1 VTASAGWFDRR
12 HPRSRYTQPL
22 TLYGAKFRSIA
33 LPALGLLAC
42 LTTTGCLRRTRIVQK
57 VVRPAS
63 VRTATLDELLA
74 QINHQDDQIQSLSL
88 AVTITASVGGANVGK
103 VTDYTSLSGFILLQ
117 KPDKLRVLG
126 LVPVLHNKAF
136 DMASNG
142 DTFKLLIPAKGK
154 LITGS
159 NKIEKPS
166 PVALENLRPYVF
178 TQSLLIAA
186 VPAADFTY
194 MAAENHFDTDPKN
207 HNLVEKLDYDIGVL
221 HRKDETNQLLPRRII
236 HISRV
241 DLIPYQQDLYDD
253 QGAIETQAFYSGYRD
268 FNGVQFPA
276 TIRILRPQEEY
287 EITLTVEKLTENPKL
302 GADQFELAAP
312 PGIQIQALP

>member
-1 VTASAGWFDRR
+1 MGSA
-12 HPRSRYTQPL
+12 
-22 TLYGAKFRSIA
+22 A
-33 LPALGLLAC
+33 LLLLLCFPA
-42 LTTTGCLRRTRIVQK
+42 TGCLRRTRLVQK
-57 VVRPAS
+57 VVRPS
-63 VRTATLDELLA
+63 NVRTATLDELLA
-74 QINHQDDQIQSLSL
+74 QINQRDNAIHSLSL
-88 AVTITASVGGANVGK
+88 AVTITASVGGANAGK
-103 VTDYTSLSGFILLQ
+103 VTDYTSLSGYILMQ

-136 DMASNG
+136 DMASDG

-186 VPAADFTY
+186 VPPADFTY
-194 MAAENHFDTDPKN
+194 MAAENHYDTDPKT
-207 HNLVEKLDYDIGVL
+207 HNLIERLDYDIGVL
-221 HRKDETNQLLPRRII
+221 HRKDQTNQLLPRRII

-241 DLIPYQQDLYDD
+241 DLVPYQQDLYDD
-253 QGAIETQAFYSGYRD
+253 KGAIETQAFYSGYRD
-268 FNGVQFPA
+268 FNGVQFPG

-287 EITLTVEKLTENPKL
+287 EITLTVEKVTENPRL
-302 GADQFELAAP
+302 GADQFELTAP
-312 PGIQIQALP
+312 PGIRVEKLP

>member
-1 VTASAGWFDRR
+1 
-12 HPRSRYTQPL
+12 
-22 TLYGAKFRSIA
+22 
-33 LPALGLLAC
+33 
-42 LTTTGCLRRTRIVQK
+42 VQK
-57 VVRPAS
+57 VVRPAN
-63 VRTATLDELLA
+63 VRTSTLDELLA
-74 QINHQDDQIQSLSL
+74 QINQRDEAIQSLSL
-88 AVTITASVGGANVGK
+88 AVTITASVGGANMGT

-154 LITGS
+154 MITGS

-178 TQSLLIAA
+178 SQSLLIAA
-186 VPAADFTY
+186 IPPADFTY
-194 MAAENHFDTDPKN
+194 MAAENHFDTDAKT
-207 HNLVEKLDYDIGVL
+207 HALVEKLDYDIGVL

-241 DLIPYQQDLYDD
+241 DLMPYQQDLYDD
-253 QGAIETQAFYSGYRD
+253 KGEIETQAFYSGYRD

-287 EITLTVEKLTENPKL
+287 SITLSVEKLTENPKL
-302 GADQFELAAP
+302 GADQFELTAP
-312 PGIQIQALP
+312 PGIQLQALP